1 MVTVEGRERVKQ
13 LRNNTV
19 VSSIEPACLFNKD
32 SVKGKDMATPDVE
45 TVLLESVELEDSQT
59 PELQDL
65 VSVDGLITEPVLGI
79 RMLMSSRVS
88 HVVALLCNLG

>member
-1 MVTVEGRERVKQ
+1 M
-13 LRNNTV
+13 
-19 VSSIEPACLFNKD
+19 PACVIAPCAEKEETY
-32 SVKGKDMATPDVE
+32 KEREGKTMATPDVE
-45 TVLLESVELEDSQT
+45 AVLLESVEEPQP

-88 HVVALLCNLG
+88 HVYVRLVSRRIDT